1 MVKSRLLEP
10 LRGRHTDGG
19 HGSFS
24 EPRTGV
30 MVINGTDDLIMTNSG
45 ATGFSAVDGAP
56 PAPAGTFDA
65 AAACAGEGIQRRR
78 EMLDVS
84 QWN

>member
-1 MVKSRLLEP
+1 
-10 LRGRHTDGG
+10 
-19 HGSFS
+19 
-24 EPRTGV
+24 